1 MEKHMALILINLL
14 LCCVPGIALAEGGT
28 EQPEPAP
35 SASAVEVF
43 RAVEDF
49 AGMYLDETQQLV
61 VCIVNLN
68 AAREAELKA
77 LAPDAK
83 VTFKTA
89 KYSYAELTKLQE
101 QIGQDR
107 SAPLTVPN
115 ALGIGLDERNNVI
128 EITVNI
134 ADEAAAKAYY
144 LQKYGDRIS
153 LKTTDATEYLPQT
166 DGVTSPQTGGVPSH
180 LVAGL
185 FLLGAACAVLA
196 GKREA

>member
-1 MEKHMALILINLL
+1 
-14 LCCVPGIALAEGGT
+14 
-28 EQPEPAP
+28 
-35 SASAVEVF
+35 
-43 RAVEDF
+43 
-49 AGMYLDETQQLV
+49 MYLDETQQLV

>member
-1 MEKHMALILINLL
+1 MKKLCAIICLILL
-14 LCCVPGIALAEGGT
+14 LCCVSGIALAEGGT

-43 RAVEDF
+43 RTAEDF
-49 AGMYLDETQQLV
+49 AGMYLDEAQQFV

-77 LAPDAK
+77 LVPDGK
-83 VTFKTA
+83 VIFKSA
-89 KYSYAELTKLQE
+89 KYSYAELKKLQE
-101 QIGQDR
+101 EIAQDKN
-107 SAPLTVPN
+107 APLTVPN

>member
-1 MEKHMALILINLL
+1 MEKHMALILTILL

-28 EQPEPAP
+28 EQPESAP

-68 AAREAELKA
+68 AAREADLKA

-101 QIGQDR
+101 QIAQDR
-107 SAPLTVPN
+107 NAPLTVPN

-166 DGVTSPQTGGVPSH
+166 GGVPSH
-180 LVAGL
+180 LAAGL
-185 FLLGAACAVLA
+185 LLLGAACAVFA

>member
-1 MEKHMALILINLL
+1 MKKLCAIICLILL
-14 LCCVPGIALAEGGT
+14 LCCVSGIALAEGGT

-43 RAVEDF
+43 RTAEDF
-49 AGMYLDETQQLV
+49 AGMYLDEAQQFV